1 MSSRVLR
8 TMRGA
13 GFRVG
18 SEIESSPRAF
28 GLPMMGGRC
37 LLVPVDAEPRL
48 AAHRS
53 SPSWPLLGVQSEAA
67 ASVRSFARPTAGPL
81 GEPLPQL
88 PWPGVPARSQ
98 LPAI

>member
-1 MSSRVLR
+1 
-8 TMRGA
+8 MRGV

-28 GLPMMGGRC
+28 RQPMMGGRC
-37 LLVPVDAEPRL
+37 LLVPVDAEASL

-53 SPSWPLLGVQSEAA
+53 LSSRPVLGVQSEAA
-67 ASVRSFARPTAGPL
+67 ASVRSFAATAGRV

-88 PWPGVPARSQ
+88 TWQGLPTRSHS
-98 LPAI
+98 PAI